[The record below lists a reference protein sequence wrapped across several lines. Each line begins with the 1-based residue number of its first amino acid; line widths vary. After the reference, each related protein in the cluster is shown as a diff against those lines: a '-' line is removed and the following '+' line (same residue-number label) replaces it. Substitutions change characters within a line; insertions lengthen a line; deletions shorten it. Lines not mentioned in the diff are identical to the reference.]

1 MNENQSKINDS
12 EIYECE
18 ECGAEVKIDDK
29 ICPKCGAD
37 ISEIDE
43 DETTEN
49 TEKLSITS
57 LTLITIILGSIANF
71 CYQFGK
77 SLDKTWI
84 IIIGL
89 PFGFLAFLTWA
100 SCEGSNKWIVGI
112 ISIPSIFIIVKLL
125 FLIIGK

>member
-57 LTLITIILGSIANF
+57 LTLITI
-71 CYQFGK
+71 K
-77 SLDKTWI
+77 S
-84 IIIGL
+84 
-89 PFGFLAFLTWA
+89 
-100 SCEGSNKWIVGI
+100 
-112 ISIPSIFIIVKLL
+112 
-125 FLIIGK
+125 